1 LREDGNALD
10 FPLYSKGWLS
20 LKFLARSLGLLLVA
34 GGFIGL
40 VIDGTRS
47 IVNHTVS
54 FVSIVDAAG
63 TLFPG
68 GAMGFEGQVAART
81 YPWLWDPFVSQIL
94 QLPASVS
101 AFLVGAVLIWL
112 GQKPLEPIGYLAG
125 R

>member
-1 LREDGNALD
+1 
-10 FPLYSKGWLS
+10 

-54 FVSIVDAAG
+54 FVSISDAAG
-63 TLFPG
+63 ALFPG
-68 GAMGFEGQVAART
+68 GSMGFEGQLSART
-81 YPWLWDPFVSQIL
+81 YPWLWDPFVSHLL
-94 QLPASVS
+94 QLPASLTG
-101 AFLVGAVLIWL
+101 FLVGALLLWA
-112 GQKPLEPIGYLAG
+112 GQKPLEPIGYFAG

>member
-1 LREDGNALD
+1 
-10 FPLYSKGWLS
+10 

-34 GGFIGL
+34 AGFIGL

-54 FVSIVDAAG
+54 FVSISNAAG
-63 TLFPG
+63 TLFSG

-81 YPWLWDPFVSQIL
+81 YPWLWDSFVNHL
-94 QLPASVS
+94 LHCPASLT
-101 AFLVGAVLIWL
+101 AFIVGALLLWL